1 MKRLLLISTPF
12 VLAAC
17 LATPVL
23 ACGDEPM
30 PENLVIAQ
38 QVKNALRSTYSVSHP
53 GARGPLQ
60 GTFYGRW
67 AGNSYAVARFE
78 LAGRERTVTF
88 FRHPS
93 QKWRAVHETAETVCT
108 DHVPVDLIRTWW
120 LVHTGGRCFEVPS

>member
-17 LATPVL
+17 LAAPVL

-30 PENLVIAQ
+30 VKNLVIASR
-38 QVKNALRSTYSVSHP
+38 VKTALLSTYSAAHP
-53 GARGPLQ
+53 GARGPLP

-67 AGNSYAVARFE
+67 NGDAYAVARFE

-88 FRHPS
+88 LRQPRRA
-93 QKWRAVHETAETVCT
+93 WRAVHETAGTVCT
-108 DHVPVDLIRTWW
+108 DHVPLELIRTWW
-120 LVHTGGRCFEVPS
+120 LAHKSGRCFAVAS

>member
-17 LATPVL
+17 LAAPVL

-30 PENLVIAQ
+30 AENLVIAP
-38 QVKNALRSTYSVSHP
+38 QVKVALLSTYSVSHP
-53 GARGPLQ
+53 AARGPLP

-88 FRHPS
+88 F
-93 QKWRAVHETAETVCT
+93 
-108 DHVPVDLIRTWW
+108 
-120 LVHTGGRCFEVPS
+120 EVPS